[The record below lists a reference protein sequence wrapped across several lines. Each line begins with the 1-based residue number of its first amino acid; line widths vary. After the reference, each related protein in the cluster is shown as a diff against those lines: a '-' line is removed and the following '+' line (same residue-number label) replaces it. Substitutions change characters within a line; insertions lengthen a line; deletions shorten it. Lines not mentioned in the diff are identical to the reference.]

1 MSNINFSSFIIF
13 CLLYIIFY
21 CISFIFIRANDSPYG
36 TFGIADLSL
45 QLVYAGEDIIRRLG
59 FTITR
64 QFGLQGSVDVTI
76 SIIYTDVSV

>member
-1 MSNINFSSFIIF
+1 MHSNFTVFFNI
-13 CLLYIIFY
+13 
-21 CISFIFIRANDSPYG
+21 IRANDSPYG

-76 SIIYTDVSV
+76 SIIYTDVSVNTCTIFIIYYFTL